1 MNGDVLMAENNKV
14 SSVVIRR
21 LPRYYRYLGDLLSAG
36 TKRISSKELS
46 ELMNVTAS
54 QIRQDFNC
62 FGGFG
67 QQGYGYNVEYLYN
80 EISDLLGIRKGRT
93 MVIVGTGNLGM
104 SIAGYA
110 NFKKRGF
117 SIIGL
122 FDHNPQLYGK
132 EINGVK
138 IQPVTD
144 LEGFLT
150 SHNVDIAVL
159 TMPKESVREV
169 LPIIKGRVK
178 GIWNFS
184 HTEIPQD
191 SALSVENVHL
201 SDSLM
206 TLSCKIARNELKNK

>member
-1 MNGDVLMAENNKV
+1 MAEHKKV

-21 LPRYYRYLGDLLSAG
+21 LPRYYRYLGDLLAKG
-36 TKRISSKELS
+36 IKRISSKELS

-80 EISDLLGIRKGRT
+80 EISDILGIRKGRS
-93 MVIVGTGNLGM
+93 MIIVGTGNLGM
-104 SIAGYA
+104 SIAGYS

-117 SIIGL
+117 NLVGL
-122 FDHNPQLYGK
+122 FDHNPALYGK
-132 EINGVK
+132 EVSGIK
-138 IQPVTD
+138 IMPVTE
-144 LEGFLT
+144 LKNFLQG
-150 SHNVDIAVL
+150 HNVDIAVL
-159 TMPKESVREV
+159 TMPKESVQEV
-169 LPIIKGRVK
+169 LPLIKGNVK

-184 HTEIPQD
+184 HKEIPQED
-191 SALSVENVHL
+191 GLSVENVHL

-206 TLSCKIARNELKNK
+206 TLSCKIGRNEKLGK

>member
-1 MNGDVLMAENNKV
+1 MSDKKV

-21 LPRYYRYLGDLLSAG
+21 LPRYYRYLGDLLSSG
-36 TKRISSKELS
+36 ITRVSSKELS
-46 ELMNVTAS
+46 TLMNSTAS
-54 QIRQDFNC
+54 QIRQDLNC

-80 EISDLLGIRKGRT
+80 EIGDILGIHKGRT

-117 SIIGL
+117 TVIGL
-122 FDHNPQLYGK
+122 FDRNPALYGTK
-132 EINGVK
+132 VNDVEVM
-138 IQPVTD
+138 PVEK
-144 LEGFLT
+144 LEKFLV
-150 SHNVDIAVL
+150 NNEVDIAVL
-159 TMPKESVREV
+159 TMPKESVQEV
-169 LPIIKGRVK
+169 LPVIKDKVK

-184 HTEIPQD
+184 HKEIPQENG
-191 SALSVENVHL
+191 LCVENVHL

-206 TLSCKIARNELKNK
+206 TLSCKIGRAELDKKEKKG

>member
-1 MNGDVLMAENNKV
+1 MAEHKKV

-21 LPRYYRYLGDLLSAG
+21 LPRYYRYLGDLLAKG
-36 TKRISSKELS
+36 IKRISSKELS

-80 EISDLLGIRKGRT
+80 EISDILGIRRGRS
-93 MVIVGTGNLGM
+93 MIIVGTGNLGM
-104 SIAGYA
+104 SIAGYS

-117 SIIGL
+117 NLVGL
-122 FDHNPQLYGK
+122 FDHNPALYGK
-132 EINGVK
+132 EVSGIK
-138 IQPVTD
+138 IEPVTE
-144 LEGFLT
+144 LESFLRN
-150 SHNVDIAVL
+150 HNVDIAVL
-159 TMPKESVREV
+159 TMPKESVQEV
-169 LPIIKGRVK
+169 LPVIRGNVK

-184 HTEIPQD
+184 HKEIPQED
-191 SALSVENVHL
+191 GLSVENVHL

-206 TLSCKIARNELKNK
+206 TLSCKIGRNEKSGK